1 MRFQRLAV
9 MGEVA
14 SDVKAPNALCSM
26 KVAVPMQKPDMKKG
40 TFSNMSRRDASRRLS
55 IVRRRSGQQ
64 SSSNMTNGRVTSI
77 VLLINPSTKK
87 NSASQ

>member
-1 MRFQRLAV
+1 
-9 MGEVA
+9 
-14 SDVKAPNALCSM
+14 M
-26 KVAVPMQKPDMKKG
+26 KVAMPMQKPVMKKG

-55 IVRRRSGQQ
+55 IVRRRSGQP